1 MSVKINDTAANL
13 SYLRNTGLDELLPLG
28 TEDCTLAYW
37 VKEETVT
44 ANFRHF
50 SIGNVTSNNADLFAT
65 TAAGGLNTQTRGGG
79 ADSTAINTVYTRN
92 DGWHLLV
99 FKWEKRNAFGTFD
112 YRATSLDGGAFTEST
127 EPETSGAAFNQFTL
141 GAAAFGG
148 SVFGHVDDCFFRAV
162 CVWNKHLSDA
172 EVDQLY
178 GSGPASGDAL
188 LPSLVAP
195 GNVVM
200 FADLNLALT
209 GPYDVGPAFTEAGT
223 GSDFTYADSSDPV
236 FVLPSE
242 GDSRARR
249 PRLERPALR
258 RPRYDRTFR
267 KSWSSDRD

>member
-1 MSVKINDTAANL
+1 MSVKINDNAANL

-79 ADSTAINTVYTRN
+79 ADCTAINTVYTRN

-112 YRATSLDGGAFTEST
+112 YRAASLDGGAFSEST
-127 EPETSGAAFNQFTL
+127 EPETSNAVLNQFTL

-162 CVWNKHLSDA
+162 CIWNKHLSDA
-172 EVDQLY
+172 EVDLLY
-178 GSGPASGDAL
+178 GSGPAVGDAY
-188 LPSLVAP
+188 LPKLVAP
-195 GNVVM
+195 SDVVM
-200 FADLNLALT
+200 FANLNTALT
-209 GPYDVGPAFTEAGT
+209 DAADVGPAFSEAGT
-223 GSDFTYADSSDPV
+223 GSDFTYADSSDPT
-236 FVLPSE
+236 FVLSL
-242 GDSRARR
+242 G
-249 PRLERPALR
+249 
-258 RPRYDRTFR
+258 
-267 KSWSSDRD
+267 SDPVRNQLLGVF